1 MDSPCKK
8 SLLPAFGALL
18 FFLTAQWYGIYF
30 MWYNHPGPLGLED
43 SAGYMSRIAFFREYP
58 FFDAAR
64 ELLPSHPPYSVNE
77 IAHPYLYGLL
87 ARLAGIPAETMF
99 HWNFYVGLLL
109 MGVVL
114 FVLFRKID
122 ASSIF
127 VVPALLLFAF
137 YEGEGSYHGFS
148 WVVPSFY
155 AILLFLISFIALFYS
170 RRPYLI
176 GVPAILL
183 LLLTHS
189 TGLYLAGILMLTL
202 FLNDVFSGQARQ
214 GFRKASLFLL
224 FGFTIV
230 LASELLNS
238 AGILQRSFSSSFR
251 SYQDIT
257 GPDGIS
263 GGMGL
268 RGGAAFLFERTLDI
282 VRGHDFTK
290 YFFGLYTPLAGWGLF
305 RVFRNGRYPL
315 AALFLSLLAGQ
326 LVTPL
331 FTKLGYRFFYPLE
344 VVTWIIMAYGFA
356 ETLKML
362 LAGNPAAGENGQSS
376 GRPLAKIVSAWSLVA
391 LSTLFFYNAVHHKAE
406 HNYQIKFYHPKFF
419 DDGAF
424 IDYVHEHREKKIV
437 IFCSH
442 LRNYLYLDGLWRF
455 SNILHP
461 GKASPETIAASPGQ
475 YAVIGE
481 AFRLYEEKRR
491 GFSVVLP
498 RDGAIVLRSEGIT
511 PGTYRLELNDSGLE
525 NTEGLIVVSGDRET
539 AEWRSRPSCVRFPD
553 EDAYPPVLLPW
564 YLNAKTS
571 WPLFSRP
578 FRPDDIVRTVP
589 AFTIDLR
596 IRENGALLL
605 QNRGGKKF
613 LHGSIRLVDRK
624 TREEWVLDFDR
635 DDKATLEASA
645 GLLYGDRRH
654 PLLWTDPEIRKSY
667 NEAVFRL
674 ERNFGDVKAFS
685 WYAGGFEELVTKG
698 AGTDG

>member
-1 MDSPCKK
+1 MDFACKK

-18 FFLTAQWYGIYF
+18 FFLTVQWYGIYF

-87 ARLAGIPAETMF
+87 ARLADVPAETMF

-109 MGVVL
+109 MGIVL
-114 FVLFRKID
+114 FVLFRKIEV
-122 ASSIF
+122 SPMF

-170 RRPYLI
+170 KRPYLA
-176 GVPAILL
+176 GFPAILL

-189 TGLYLAGILMLTL
+189 TGLYLAGILMLAL
-202 FLNDVFSGQARQ
+202 FLNDVFSGQAKQ
-214 GFRKASLFLL
+214 GFRKASLLLL
-224 FGFTIV
+224 FGFAIM
-230 LASELLNS
+230 LASELLSNS
-238 AGILQRSFSSSFR
+238 GTLSKSFSTSFQ
-251 SYQDIT
+251 SYQDII
-257 GPDGIS
+257 GADGIT
-263 GGMGL
+263 GGMSWTQ
-268 RGGAAFLFERTLDI
+268 AVAFLFERTFET
-282 VRGHDFTK
+282 VTRHDFTK
-290 YFFGLYTPLAGWGLF
+290 YFFGLYTPLVAWGLF

-315 AALFLSLLAGQ
+315 AALFVALLAGQ
-326 LVTPL
+326 LIAPL
-331 FTKLGYRFFYPLE
+331 LTKLGYRFFYPLE

-356 ETLKML
+356 ETLKVL
-362 LAGNPAAGENGQSS
+362 RAGNPAAEDNGKSS
-376 GRPLAKIVSAWSLVA
+376 GRPLAKIFSAWALVA
-391 LSTLFFYNAVHHKAE
+391 LSTLFFYNAVYHKTA

-419 DDGAF
+419 DDRAF
-424 IDYVHEHREKKIV
+424 IDYVHEHRKKKIV
-437 IFCSH
+437 IFCPH
-442 LRNYLYLDGLWRF
+442 LRDYLYLDDLWRF

-461 GKASPETIAASPGQ
+461 DKASPETIAGSPGQ

-481 AFRLYEEKRR
+481 AFRLYEEKRH

-498 RDGAIVLRSEGIT
+498 RDGAILLQNEGMT

-525 NTEGLIVVSGDRET
+525 DTEGLIVVSGDRKT
-539 AEWRSRPSCVRFPD
+539 AEWRSRPYSVRFPD
-553 EDAYPPVLLPW
+553 DDAYPPVLLPW
-564 YLNAKTS
+564 YLNAKKT

-589 AFTIDLR
+589 TFTIDLR
-596 IRENGALLL
+596 ITENGALLL
-605 QNRGGKKF
+605 QNKGGKKF
-613 LHGSIRLVDRK
+613 LHGSIRLVNK
-624 TREEWVLDFDR
+624 HTRQEWVLDFDR
-635 DDKATLEASA
+635 DNKATLEASA
-645 GLLYGDRRH
+645 GLLYKGKRH
-654 PLLWTDPEIRKSY
+654 PLLWTDPEISKSY
-667 NEAVFRL
+667 RTAVFRL

-685 WYAGGFEELVTKG
+685 WYAGNIEAPETGSVAT
-698 AGTDG
+698 TR